1 LKALIFAA
9 GRGKR
14 MRPLSDVTPKPLL
27 KVWGRPMIEWQILSM
42 KAAGIEDFV
51 INTAHLSDQFP
62 KVLGDGSRL
71 GVRIQYSVEGTKD
84 SDALETL
91 GGIVNALPLLIEEGS
106 EQTPF
111 LVASGDIVTEF
122 DYRSL
127 VQRAENLKQSDLLAY
142 LVLVDN
148 PSFHP
153 DGDMGLIDG
162 MIVRLPKMFTYANI
176 GLFSP
181 QMFSGLKVEYCSL
194 FPWLFQW
201 ADKRKI
207 SGEFSSVSWFNVGT
221 PEELEKVN
229 GSPKP
234 LWAEK
239 LDV

>member
-1 LKALIFAA
+1 MKALIFAA

-14 MRPLSDVTPKPLL
+14 MRPLSDITPKPLL
-27 KVWGRPMIEWQILSM
+27 QVWGRPMIEWQILSM
-42 KAAGIEDFV
+42 KAAGIVDFV

-91 GGIVNALPLLIEEGS
+91 GGIVKALPLLTNNGT
-106 EQTPF
+106 EQAPF
-111 LVASGDIVTEF
+111 LVASGDIVTDY
-122 DYRSL
+122 DYRGL
-127 VQRAENLKQSDLLAY
+127 VQRAELLERSDLLAH
-142 LVLVDN
+142 LVLVNN

-153 DGDMGLIDG
+153 EGDMGLIDG
-162 MIVRLPKMFTYANI
+162 KIVRLPKMFTYANI

-181 QMFSGLKVEYCSL
+181 KMFAGLKVEYRSL

-201 ADKRKI
+201 ADQKKI
-207 SGEFSSVSWFNVGT
+207 SGEFSEGCWFNVGT
-221 PEELEKVN
+221 PEELNKVN
-229 GSPKP
+229 GTPKP
-234 LWAEK
+234 LWTEK